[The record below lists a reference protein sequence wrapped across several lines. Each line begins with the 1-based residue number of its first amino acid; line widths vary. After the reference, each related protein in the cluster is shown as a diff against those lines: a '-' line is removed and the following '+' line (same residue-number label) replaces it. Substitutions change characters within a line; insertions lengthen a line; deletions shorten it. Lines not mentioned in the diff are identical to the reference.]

1 MISALC
7 YNIVFWITFSTT
19 HRVSRPSRHDSLQ
32 TDSQALCSS
41 ANRAA
46 QINKTGWVVS
56 LQTRMSG
63 WKSRIAGWFIDREFF
78 MRANGQVRFLK
89 ISAQLQRRV
98 ATTAALVVGTWLLVT
113 LGMAVNQMNVF
124 AERMALSEK
133 EAKIESAEER
143 VASYRGSIDEVTKD
157 LEQRQKMLESLSD
170 QYLDELPA
178 ESEVTPPP
186 AADDKAVKTI
196 SALVPEAAGL
206 ARIEARQIRFAELM
220 TRVAQV
226 RTKKAETAIR
236 EFGLNP
242 DSLARQ
248 ASNAQGGP
256 FESFFGRSTKQVSDP
271 RFTKLAASLGRM
283 DAMERALAAI
293 PTSMPAAV
301 MLMSSGFGYRA
312 DPFTGSG
319 AMHNG
324 LDFKGPIGTPI
335 LAAAD
340 GKVTSAGDQG
350 GYGNTIEITHAN
362 GLVTRYAHLSGFNVS
377 LGQKVERGVQ
387 IARMGSTGRST
398 GSHLHFEVRL
408 NGQAINPRKF
418 LEANSDVLEIQ
429 AIAGGRT
436 DDPAGRTFAKR

>member
-1 MISALC
+1 MR
-7 YNIVFWITFSTT
+7 FWVAIFTRRITFSTT
-19 HRVSRPSRHDSLQ
+19 HRATPPTRHESARSDSPARIRPA
-32 TDSQALCSS
+32 TGAI
-41 ANRAA
+41 
-46 QINKTGWVVS
+46 QIITGWVVS
-56 LQTRMSG
+56 LVAN
-63 WKSRIAGWFIDREFF
+63 IAGWKNRVAGWFVDREFF

-98 ATTAALVVGTWLLVT
+98 AAIVATVVGVWLVVT
-113 LGMAVNQMNVF
+113 LGMAVNQIAVSI
-124 AERMALSEK
+124 ERMALSEK
-133 EAKIESAEER
+133 QAKIQSAEER
-143 VASYRGSIDEVTKD
+143 VANYRGSIDEVTAD
-157 LEQRQKMLESLSD
+157 LERRQKMLESLSQ
-170 QYLDELPA
+170 QYLDADSVPA
-178 ESEVTPPP
+178 SG
-186 AADDKAVKTI
+186 AAATATEEDKAVKKI

-220 TRVAQV
+220 TRVALA
-226 RTKKAETAIR
+226 RTQKAEAAIR
-236 EFGLNP
+236 QFGLNP
-242 DSLARQ
+242 DVLARQ
-248 ASNAQGGP
+248 ATSAQGGP
-256 FESFFGRSTKQVSDP
+256 FESFFGSPKNDVRDP

-312 DPFTGSG
+312 DPFTGGG

-335 LAAAD
+335 LAAAE
-340 GKVTSAGDQG
+340 GKVTFAGVHS
-350 GYGNTIEITHAN
+350 GYGNCIEITHAN

-377 LGQKVERGVQ
+377 LGQNVARGIQ

-418 LEANSDVLEIQ
+418 LEANSDVLEVQAVAGNRADAIQ
-429 AIAGGRT
+429 
-436 DDPAGRTFAKR
+436 